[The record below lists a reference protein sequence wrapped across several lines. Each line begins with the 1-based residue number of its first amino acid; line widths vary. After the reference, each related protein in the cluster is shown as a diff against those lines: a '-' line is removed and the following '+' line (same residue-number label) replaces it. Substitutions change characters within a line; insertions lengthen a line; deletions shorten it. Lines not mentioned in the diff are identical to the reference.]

1 VLARGYLD
9 AVGAEV
15 ERWRSMLRDS
25 QTHVRSDA
33 AAWAIIAV
41 LPAHPMITAP
51 IAAAAVQ
58 RSKPQV
64 YAAIEQLVAAGVLVS
79 AGKAGRTQVYEAAGL
94 IDLISALERG
104 RAAEEP

>member
-1 VLARGYLD
+1 
-9 AVGAEV
+9 
-15 ERWRSMLRDS
+15 
-25 QTHVRSDA
+25 
-33 AAWAIIAV
+33 
-41 LPAHPMITAP
+41 MITAP

-64 YAAIEQLVAAGVLVS
+64 YAAIEQFVAAGVLVS

-104 RAAEEP
+104 RATEEPVP